1 MPNKKIALAI
11 NYDYHDYGGML
22 QSYATQVALTKL
34 GYDSFAINYDN
45 LKGDIN
51 HRKIDYFLRNILDRS
66 IVKEKGKI
74 VQKKLLDKFNKK
86 LSANQAIRDAAFDR
100 FQKNFKTT
108 PAFLDWDALSKA
120 CYNYDAV
127 LVGSDQLW
135 LPSNIVADYYTL
147 SFVPDEVKKIA
158 YATSFGIGTIPHG
171 MESRYASFLSRIN
184 YLSARESSGQEIIKV
199 STGRDVPLVCDP
211 TMLLEKEDWDKIAT
225 PSRLVREKYI
235 FCYFMGNNPEQREFV
250 KRIAKSKGCKIVGLI
265 HLDQYIKSDEAFVD
279 YALWNISP
287 ADFVALVRDAEYVC
301 TDSFHGTV
309 FSIIFHKNFLTFKRF
324 NKKASLSTNTR
335 IFSLLNRLNLKDR
348 LFTAQEKIDQDFEI
362 HNYDKIQEELSV
374 FRGSSIDYLVNAI
387 EN

>member
-1 MPNKKIALAI
+1 MSNKKIALAI

-22 QSYATQVALTKL
+22 QSYATQVALGKL
-34 GYDSFAINYDN
+34 GYESYAINYDN
-45 LKGDIN
+45 LKGGIN
-51 HRKIDYFLRNILDRS
+51 HRKIGYFLRNILDWS
-66 IVKEKGKI
+66 IVKEKGRI

-108 PAFLDWDALSKA
+108 VAFPTWEALTDA
-120 CYNYDAV
+120 CHGYDAV

-147 SFVPDEVKKIA
+147 NFVPDEVKKIA
-158 YATSFGIGTIPHG
+158 YATSFGIGAIPHG
-171 MESRYASFLSRIN
+171 MEKQYSSFLNRIN
-184 YLSARESSGQEIIKV
+184 YLSARETSGQGIIKA

-211 TMLLEKEDWDKIAT
+211 TMLLEKKDWEQIAT
-225 PSRLVREKYI
+225 QNRLVKEKYI
-235 FCYFMGNNPEQREFV
+235 FCYFMGNNPEQRDFV
-250 KRIAKSKGCKIVGLI
+250 NRIAKNKGYKIVGLI
-265 HLDQYIKSDEAFVD
+265 HLDQYIKTDEDFVD
-279 YALWNISP
+279 YALWNITP

-348 LFTAQEKIDQDFEI
+348 LFTAEGNIDQDLEI
-362 HNYDKIQEELSV
+362 HDYDKIQNELSA
-374 FRGSSIDYLVNAI
+374 FIKSSIEYLVNAI
-387 EN
+387 EQ